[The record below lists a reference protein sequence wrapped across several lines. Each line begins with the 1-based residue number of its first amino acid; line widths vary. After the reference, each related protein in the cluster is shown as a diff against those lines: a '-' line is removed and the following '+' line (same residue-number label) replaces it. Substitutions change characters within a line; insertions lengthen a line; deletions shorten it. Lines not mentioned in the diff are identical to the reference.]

1 MDLTDNIHVVVF
13 TGPNFEMTWG
23 EFDIVVSGN
32 LTVDI
37 LLAKVIEGMEV
48 DVRPS
53 HMVDLVTKRAGYSG
67 WDELTNED
75 VKGPEWWTSS
85 WDENLQ

>member
-1 MDLTDNIHVVVF
+1 MSLANIMDLTDNIHVVLF

-37 LLAKVIEGMEV
+37 LLAKVIEGME
-48 DVRPS
+48 
-53 HMVDLVTKRAGYSG
+53 
-67 WDELTNED
+67 
-75 VKGPEWWTSS
+75 
-85 WDENLQ
+85 